1 VEIPPLSHGIAQVL
15 VSPITS
21 QNLVLMLVTETR
33 FRAGHLYPCQAL
45 TQ

>member
-1 VEIPPLSHGIAQVL
+1 MKILHLSHGIGQVF

-21 QNLVLMLVTETR
+21 QNLVLMLVAETR
-33 FRAGHLYPCQAL
+33 FRAGHLYQCQAL